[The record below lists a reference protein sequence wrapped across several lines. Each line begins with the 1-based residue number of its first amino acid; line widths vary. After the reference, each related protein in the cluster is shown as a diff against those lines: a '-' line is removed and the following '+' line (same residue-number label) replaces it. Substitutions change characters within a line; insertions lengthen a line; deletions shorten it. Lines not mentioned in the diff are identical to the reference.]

1 MKKTFSLPG
10 WGLLQGMAVTAR
22 NFIGSFYDP
31 ARLATVSY
39 PEEKMPLP
47 ENSRNFPF
55 LVYDGDDAEEGLR
68 CVVCRICEK
77 ECPPQVI
84 SMAPATDEK
93 GKALKRPKVFDI
105 DTNACMS
112 CQICVEVCPFDAIKM
127 DSAYEYAEV
136 EHFHALIHHL
146 NHLAKPNSYFHAIK
160 PTEAAEVDG
169 RLEAERARKEAARL
183 KKEEEVRQKKEEAA
197 RESQ

>member
-1 MKKTFSLPG
+1 MNKKFNPPG
-10 WGLLQGMAVTAR
+10 LGLLKGMAITAR
-22 NFIGSFYDP
+22 NFIGSYYDP
-31 ARLATVSY
+31 KRMVTVSY
-39 PEEKMPLP
+39 PEEKRPLP

-55 LVYDGDDAEEGLR
+55 LIYDGDDAEIGLR

-84 SMAPATDEK
+84 SIVQATDDN
-93 GKALKRPKVFDI
+93 GKAIKRPKVFDI

-127 DSAYEYAEV
+127 DSAYEYAEF
-136 EHFHALIHHL
+136 EHVHALVHHK

-160 PTEAAEVDG
+160 PTEAAEVDA

-183 KKEEEVRQKKEEAA
+183 KKEEEDRKKKEAA
-197 RESQ
+197 LESK